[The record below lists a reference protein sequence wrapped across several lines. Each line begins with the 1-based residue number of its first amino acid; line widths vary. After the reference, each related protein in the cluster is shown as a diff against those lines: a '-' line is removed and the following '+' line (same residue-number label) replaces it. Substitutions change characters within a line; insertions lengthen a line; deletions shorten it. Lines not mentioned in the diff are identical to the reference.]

1 MAAGGITV
9 KIDGLKEIEAA
20 LKNLSKS
27 TARRV
32 QQRVL
37 MKRAEP
43 IRDAAK
49 AKVPV
54 RTGALK
60 AGIIATVKRP
70 RGHKTAAARAF
81 AGAGGGKAGRAAAK
95 AAGGTPAEVFVVTP
109 RLPQA
114 HMVEFG
120 SVNNPQPV
128 PYMRNSWDA
137 LKHGTL
143 DGIAKD
149 LWAEIQKAAAR
160 SAKRRKR

>member
-20 LKNLSKS
+20 LKTLSKS

-60 AGIIATVKRP
+60 AGIIATTKRP
-70 RGHKTAAARAF
+70 RGHKTAAAQAF

-120 SVNNPQPV
+120 SVNNRPQPYLR
-128 PYMRNSWDA
+128 PAWDA

-149 LWAEIQKAAAR
+149 LWAEIQAAAAR

>member
-1 MAAGGITV
+1 MADGVTV
-9 KIDGLKEIEAA
+9 KIDGLKEIEEA

-54 RTGALK
+54 WSGALK
-60 AGIIATVKRP
+60 DGIIATTKRP

-81 AGAGGGKAGRAAAK
+81 AKAGGGAAGRAAAK
-95 AAGGTPAEVFVVTP
+95 AAGGTPVEVFVVTP

-120 SVNNPQPV
+120 SVHNPKPV
-128 PYMRNSWDA
+128 PYMRSAFDENKRA
-137 LKHGTL
+137 AL
-143 DGIAKD
+143 DGLAKD
-149 LWAEIQKAAAR
+149 LWDEIAKAAAR
-160 SAKRRKR
+160 SAKRRGR